1 MSLRRTC
8 MRTVITLQ
16 LNSHCQQLQF
26 CILLVCL
33 LSAVEHLHSICS
45 LWNDCNIIVTSLEF
59 CFGFTQVFL
68 MWSAASFALLHC
80 SYNLFKPC
88 SHIFRS
94 VLKPQWSG
102 NIFVIVRDDLTV
114 EVSTCYNGHKL
125 THNTCTKVSALF
137 LAGPFMLTL
146 RPSSPPWPPATPMA
160 RRPTPSYTPQWEMPY
175 WGLWS
180 AGLIE
185 RPWPFYKTG
194 SARPLLSSN
203 RMWVENPL
211 MKVKHTIEPVN
222 MKKLDTGKLI

>member
-1 MSLRRTC
+1 MFPHIQIGAET
-8 MRTVITLQ
+8 TVKQ
-16 LNSHCQQLQF
+16 KHF
-26 CILLVCL
+26 CNCERWFNCG
-33 LSAVEHLHSICS
+33 SEHML
-45 LWNDCNIIVTSLEF
+45 
-59 CFGFTQVFL
+59 
-68 MWSAASFALLHC
+68 
-80 SYNLFKPC
+80 
-88 SHIFRS
+88 
-94 VLKPQWSG
+94 
-102 NIFVIVRDDLTV
+102 
-114 EVSTCYNGHKL
+114 NGHKL
-125 THNTCTKVSALF
+125 TYNTCTKVSALF

-222 MKKLDTGKLI
+222 MKKIDTGKLI